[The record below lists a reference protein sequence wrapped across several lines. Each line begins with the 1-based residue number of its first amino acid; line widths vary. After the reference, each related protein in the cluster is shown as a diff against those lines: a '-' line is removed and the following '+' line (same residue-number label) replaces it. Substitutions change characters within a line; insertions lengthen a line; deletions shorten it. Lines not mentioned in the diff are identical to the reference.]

1 MKWADWLGWDRPTWR
16 VFGGGVALL
25 LLTPL
30 IALRLGGAASVG
42 ILFALGVIVLF
53 YTIEA
58 HGVRREILRQNDIAI
73 QPLVVATVEA
83 RPDRPG
89 EARQTDRVVLRN
101 IGRGAALSV
110 QPADI
115 VAHDERKIRCVVKFT
130 PVDILEPGKDAV
142 TEAAMY
148 REEGAESARLADFIA
163 GLKPDHATETYDV
176 VIAYEDIGAQEYQS
190 TMRMGK
196 GGIRLLRPGQA

>member
-1 MKWADWLGWDRPTWR
+1 
-16 VFGGGVALL
+16 
-25 LLTPL
+25 
-30 IALRLGGAASVG
+30 VG

-58 HGVRREILRQNDIAI
+58 HGVRREILRQNEIAI

-142 TEAAMY
+142 MEAAMY